1 MYGSARLIAMVGN
14 KGGTGKT
21 TLAVNLAAGLM
32 RKAPTALV
40 DLDPQ
45 RSAWQWSRIAEHRDW
60 SAHVRAAQ
68 GENGGIADFLTE
80 LTVHYRYVLV
90 DCPPSV
96 HSEQTQAA
104 LRLVEQVL
112 VPVQPSPMDLWA
124 TLGVVEAVSAARD
137 EQPRLNASI
146 VLNQL
151 EAQTVLS
158 RDIRAVIDEVGLPV
172 LRSDVRRRAVYRNAM
187 AEGKTVFDIGSAGRD
202 AVAEIEDVLTE
213 VIAS

>member
-1 MYGSARLIAMVGN
+1 MAGSSMLIAMMGN

-21 TLAVNLAAGLM
+21 TLAVNMAVGLM
-32 RKAPTALV
+32 RRAPCALL

-45 RSAWQWSRIAEHRDW
+45 RSAWQWSRIAERAAHA
-60 SAHVRAAQ
+60 AHVYECHGDM
-68 GENGGIADFLTE
+68 GEVVANLKE
-80 LTVHYRYVLV
+80 RYQYVVL

-96 HSEQTQAA
+96 HAQETRDA
-104 LRLVEQVL
+104 LRLCDHAL

-124 TLGVVEAVSAARD
+124 TLSVVEAVNAARRD
-137 EQPRLNASI
+137 HSRLQARI

-151 EAQTVLS
+151 ETQTVLS

-172 LRSDVRRRAVYRNAM
+172 LRNDVRRRAIYRNAM
-187 AEGKTVFDIGSAGRD
+187 AEGKTVFDMGGAGRE
-202 AVAEIEDVLTE
+202 AAAEIEQVLTE